1 MRKDLQ
7 GLQTSVRKDLN
18 AVLIYFGGADADNFT
33 TRAVEAVLSTEYTGH
48 IRVVVGNSFKYI
60 DELYR
65 CCEGVQRLEIM
76 QQPQNFIELMQ
87 TSSLLLELV
96 G

>member
-1 MRKDLQ
+1 MWGHRRTVIHLISRWEKYIVMRKDLQ

-65 CCEGVQRLEIM
+65 CCEGVQ
-76 QQPQNFIELMQ
+76 
-87 TSSLLLELV
+87 T
-96 G
+96 